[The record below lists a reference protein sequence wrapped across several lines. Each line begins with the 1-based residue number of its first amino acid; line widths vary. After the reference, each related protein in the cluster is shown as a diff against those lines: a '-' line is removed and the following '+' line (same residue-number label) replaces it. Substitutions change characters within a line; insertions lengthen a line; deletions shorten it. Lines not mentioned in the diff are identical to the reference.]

1 VSEQR
6 HFLPFRHRKS
16 NHRNKKIA
24 NPMNNKTLQPLNRR
38 RADVLE
44 NMEMF
49 LVVWK
54 QNDLGRK
61 KN

>member
-38 RADVLE
+38 RRFGKHGNVFGRLE
-44 NMEMF
+44 T
-49 LVVWK
+49 K
-54 QNDLGRK
+54 
-61 KN
+61 